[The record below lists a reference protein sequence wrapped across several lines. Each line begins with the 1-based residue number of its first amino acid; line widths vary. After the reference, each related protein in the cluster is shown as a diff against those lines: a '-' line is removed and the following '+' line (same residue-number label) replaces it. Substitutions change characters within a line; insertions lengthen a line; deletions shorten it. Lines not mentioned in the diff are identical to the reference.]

1 MMKFIT
7 TIGAFSLTFILSVAL
22 VGFPKTNYFPFETV
36 NNYRIQQNISSLL
49 TQDISNGRE
58 RDRKIYSL
66 DDTDFSSDSVYLSP
80 EYAETISE
88 YVNESSSIDDSDL
101 PTDFQLAW
109 QNHLRAW
116 REHANFLSKPK
127 SHCKMQKFNS
137 EEFSRT
143 FARQD
148 EEITVTW
155 RKVLSVAGKY
165 GATVSYRYY

>member
-1 MMKFIT
+1 MKFIT

-22 VGFPKTNYFPFETV
+22 VGFPKMNYLPFETV
-36 NNYRIQQNISSLL
+36 NNYRIQKNISSLL
-49 TQDISNGRE
+49 QQDINNGSE
-58 RDRKIYSL
+58 RDIKIYSL
-66 DDTDFSSDSVYLSP
+66 IDAELSSDSVYLSP

-88 YVNESSSIDDSDL
+88 YVDDSSSIEDTDL
-101 PTDFQLAW
+101 PSDFQLAW

-127 SHCKMQKFNS
+127 SHCKMQKSGS

-155 RKVLSVAGKY
+155 RKVLAVAGKY
-165 GATVSYRYY
+165 GATVSYQYY